1 MMAEDTPSE
10 SLFYDFKLDDYV
22 AENHLLRLIVWLDK
36 DTVMMT
42 YNATQAGTCGGKEIP
57 GKVIESSLWQKKS
70 GRWVSPCHQET
81 PMPGM

>member
-1 MMAEDTPSE
+1 MVDSF
-10 SLFYDFKLDDYV
+10 SLSDFSYIWLDD
-22 AENHLLRLIVWLDK
+22 

-57 GKVIESSLWQKKS
+57 GKVVASSLWQKKS
-70 GRWVSPCHQET
+70 GRWVSPFHQET